1 MASTS
6 TENQDDEDTDTKL
19 ALLSSLLE
27 PISIPFDLLLE
38 ALNEA
43 NGDVSKAAEALLIPK
58 VRSAGKRKAGTSI
71 SSWLKKPRN
80 AQSGSVKV
88 KGKEEEVFD
97 FLYSEEPIKTSTSGK
112 TTAETEL
119 ASGEIIQAATEGTVS
134 SSSSSSPAKKPIATT
149 TNVDLLSILR
159 GPSTSSTMTPTTTK
173 AKNGPQPPIS
183 LSTQKSIDA
192 HGLPITLLE
201 SPLPSSLASALYL
214 ELMQESE
221 RWYHNEFYLAGKA
234 VKSPHTVQMYKY
246 PDPDSN
252 AWKEGVR
259 YWYSGT
265 SMIDIADYPPLLRK
279 AADLVEKSVNESLR
293 RRKRFAL
300 EWAGDWKANCCGTNR
315 YDGAK
320 SSVGW
325 HADQLTY
332 LGPYTTI
339 ASLSLGTPRAFRL
352 RETNTV
358 DPAFASSS
366 KPIRTY
372 ELNLGHNSLCLMNG
386 GCQERF
392 KHTVPPQKALD
403 LFRPAFD
410 ANEDPILLCDQKTYT
425 SRINITFRFYRDD
438 FHPDPAIGPYGPR
451 EGTPLCKCGIPT
463 LLRADQKGKTRSKFL
478 PPSPKKPS
486 SKDENEIGD
495 AVAGSAF
502 VDDDMMYFWQCQSP
516 AKTGD
521 MKGCGFFKIL
531 DMKKEGRGPCLRDP
545 SA

>member
-1 MASTS
+1 MDGAGSK
-6 TENQDDEDTDTKL
+6 DDEEDTDTKL

-27 PISIPFDLLLE
+27 PISIPFEQLLE
-38 ALNEA
+38 TLNEFD
-43 NGDVSKAAEALLIPK
+43 GDVAKAAEALLIPK
-58 VRSAGKRKAGTSI
+58 VRNAGKRKAGASL
-71 SSWLKKPRN
+71 SSWLKKPKTEI
-80 AQSGSVKV
+80 SGTSKS
-88 KGKEEEVFD
+88 EVID
-97 FLYSEEPIKTSTSGK
+97 FNETDEEPFKSLKREYEVVESQV
-112 TTAETEL
+112 
-119 ASGEIIQAATEGTVS
+119 GEKIDNPSKISLPV
-134 SSSSSSPAKKPIATT
+134 

-159 GPSTSSTMTPTTTK
+159 GPSNTTLPKVKT
-173 AKNGPQPPIS
+173 GPQPPIT
-183 LSTQKSIDA
+183 LATQKSIDA

-201 SPLPSSLASALYL
+201 SPLPPSLASALYL
-214 ELMQESE
+214 ELMEESE
-221 RWYHNEFYLAGKA
+221 NWYHNEFYLAGKA

-246 PDPDSN
+246 PNPKSN
-252 AWKEGVR
+252 AWKEGVK

-265 SMIDIADYPPLLRK
+265 SMNNIADYPPLLRK
-279 AADLVEKSVNESLR
+279 AADLIEKSVNESLNK
-293 RRKRFAL
+293 RKRFEL

-358 DPAFASSS
+358 DSNFASST

-403 LFRPAFD
+403 LYRPSFD
-410 ANEDPILLCDQKTYT
+410 KAETPIPLCDQKTYT

-438 FHPDPAIGPYGPR
+438 FHPEPTIGPYGPR

-463 LLRADQKGKTRSKFL
+463 LLRADQKAKARTRLL
-478 PPSPKKPS
+478 PPSPQKS
-486 SKDENEIGD
+486 SSTSADSAGAGLCKEKGD
-495 AVAGSAF
+495 DF
-502 VDDDMMYFWQCQSP
+502 VIDDMLYFWQCQSP

-531 DMKKEGRGPCLRDP
+531 DMKKEGRGPCLKDRQE
-545 SA
+545 